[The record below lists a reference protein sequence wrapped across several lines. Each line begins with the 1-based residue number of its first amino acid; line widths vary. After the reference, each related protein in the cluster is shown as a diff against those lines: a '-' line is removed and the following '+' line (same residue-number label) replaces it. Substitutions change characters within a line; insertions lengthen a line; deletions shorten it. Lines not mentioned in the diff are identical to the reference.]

1 MNHKRNVPDNSV
13 YLTSAVAGVLC
24 LIHLGSS
31 YAFNIIVSLTLI
43 ALLSTYMV
51 SIGCVL
57 RKRLLGE
64 ELPIARW
71 SLGRFGTAINGFA
84 FLYSGF
90 AIVFSCFP
98 PAVPVTPN
106 TVNWAPL
113 VWFVVLIFA
122 LVAYVLHGKKN
133 YTGPVMFV
141 EGRRV
146 GNMGLQGVD

>member
-13 YLTSAVAGVLC
+13 YLISVVAGVLC
-24 LIHLGSS
+24 IINLGSS

-43 ALLSTYMV
+43 ALLSTYMI
-51 SIGCVL
+51 SIGCIL
-57 RKRLLGE
+57 RKRLLRGV
-64 ELPIARW
+64 LPIARW
-71 SLGRFGTAINGFA
+71 SLGRLGTAINAFA
-84 FLYSGF
+84 FSYSGF

-98 PAVPVTPN
+98 HSAPVTPS

-113 VWFVVLIFA
+113 VWFAVLVFA

-133 YTGPVMFV
+133 YTVPVVFV

-146 GNMGLQGVD
+146 GNMGLQGID